1 MLNRLRLSFVK
12 NAMLSVIIVL
22 AAILGLTIVVTYH
35 LTTRVSDQVLN
46 ELSETNGVGFP
57 ADSDIPEIIQDSA
70 RYFIVRLDNDDKRIS
85 FDNIHCNEVSQIEG
99 MNLALQVS
107 KSRTLSSNQYL
118 GTYRYLVS
126 IDNKNTLTKT
136 DDIKTIIFLEDGE
149 RNNIFKTILLGAFI
163 VFVSIIL
170 GVWVLLLSF
179 SKRAIEPIAA
189 TLEKQKKFITNAS
202 HELKTPLTVIAANNE
217 ILEMDH
223 GESEETRIIAQSVKN
238 MVDMTNNMTLLAK
251 VEETATSTKSIFNLS
266 EAAFETIMPY
276 KSLYKRRNIVFDY
289 HIKENIVIKADER
302 VIRDCLVI
310 LLDNASKYAK
320 SHIEF
325 EVTSDKSKI
334 KIASNN
340 DTTGISKGNLSK
352 YAERF
357 YRTDEV
363 RGENISGSGVGLSIL
378 RDAVDMY
385 NGDFKL
391 YSEDGIIFSV
401 EIIIRKVL
409 VNSKQSLEELKN

>member
-1 MLNRLRLSFVK
+1 MYVQ
-12 NAMLSVIIVL
+12 
-22 AAILGLTIVVTYH
+22 H
-35 LTTRVSDQVLN
+35 
-46 ELSETNGVGFP
+46 
-57 ADSDIPEIIQDSA
+57 
-70 RYFIVRLDNDDKRIS
+70 
-85 FDNIHCNEVSQIEG
+85 
-99 MNLALQVS
+99 
-107 KSRTLSSNQYL
+107 
-118 GTYRYLVS
+118 
-126 IDNKNTLTKT
+126 
-136 DDIKTIIFLEDGE
+136 
-149 RNNIFKTILLGAFI
+149 
-163 VFVSIIL
+163 
-170 GVWVLLLSF
+170 
-179 SKRAIEPIAA
+179 
-189 TLEKQKKFITNAS
+189 
-202 HELKTPLTVIAANNE
+202 
-217 ILEMDH
+217 
-223 GESEETRIIAQSVKN
+223 
-238 MVDMTNNMTLLAK
+238 
-251 VEETATSTKSIFNLS
+251 
-266 EAAFETIMPY
+266 
-276 KSLYKRRNIVFDY
+276 LYKRRNIVFDY

-363 RGENISGSGVGLSIL
+363 RAENISGSGVGLSIL